1 MAKVNAFALT
11 RPPRAEWTL
20 VLKDPVQPD
29 VTPTLQLTEL
39 NVIEQLAAL
48 EKSEVL
54 TRKYVTGQGRP
65 GEPDYVAPLPFPPV
79 GGQAVDGLSERV
91 FEAACLIER
100 AQTGDSSARYS
111 AAEIVALMTIP
122 GFAKGILE
130 AAQRVEGACDP
141 FGVGPE
147 KEGG

>member
-1 MAKVNAFALT
+1 MAKINAFALT
-11 RPPRAEWTL
+11 RPKRAEWTVTL
-20 VLKDPVQPD
+20 HDPGQPD

-65 GEPDYVAPLPFPPV
+65 GEPEFLAPLPFPPV

-100 AQTGDSSARYS
+100 AQAGDSSTRYS

-130 AAQRVEGACDP
+130 AAQRVEDAYDP